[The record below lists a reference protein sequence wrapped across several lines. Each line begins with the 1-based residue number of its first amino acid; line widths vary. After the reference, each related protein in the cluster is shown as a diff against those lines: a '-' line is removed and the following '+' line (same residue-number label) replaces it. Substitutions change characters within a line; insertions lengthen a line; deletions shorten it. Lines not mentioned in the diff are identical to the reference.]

1 MKRLHV
7 HLAVKDLDPSIRFY
21 SQLFAAEPIV
31 RKADYAKWM
40 LEDPRVNFAISQRG
54 LEPGV
59 QELGIQ
65 AENPEELHEL
75 YSRLQRIDRPV
86 LEEGETTCCYAQSE
100 KSWIADPQGQQWEIF
115 LTTGT
120 SADYGHDAPVT
131 DPMKAPKSSCCEPTC
146 CSSEAAAA

>member
-7 HLAVKDLDPSIRFY
+7 HVAVKDLDTSLRFY
-21 SQLFAAEPIV
+21 SQLFAAAPTV

-54 LEPGV
+54 LKSGV

-65 AENPEELHEL
+65 AENREELHEL

-100 KSWIADPQGQQWEIF
+100 KSWVADPQGQPWEIF

-120 SADYGHDAPVT
+120 SAAYGHDAPVA
-131 DPMKAPKSSCCEPTC
+131 DPMQARESCCCEPSC
-146 CSSEAAAA
+146 CSSEAI

>member
-7 HLAVKDLDPSIRFY
+7 HVAVKDLEKSLRFY
-21 SQLFAAEPIV
+21 SHLFAAGPTV

-65 AENPEELHEL
+65 AETREELREL
-75 YSRLQRIDRPV
+75 QSRLQRIDRPV
-86 LEEGETTCCYAQSE
+86 LEEGETACCYAQSE
-100 KSWIADPQGQQWEIF
+100 KSWIGDPQGQQWEIF

-120 SADYGHDAPVT
+120 SADYGRNAPAVS
-131 DPMKAPKSSCCEPTC
+131 DPVKGPESSCCEASC
-146 CSSEAAAA
+146 CSSEAR